1 MWCVLYGISQNKSM
15 ATLQL
20 RLVYNR
26 NTMIRLISGTVV
38 ETSGNTLIIETP
50 SGVGY
55 LVAVT
60 HRLIALPGEIIRLY
74 THLAV
79 RETALDLYGFVN
91 REDLDLFELL
101 LTISGVGPKSALQ
114 IMDQADR
121 SLIVEAVAAED
132 PLHLT
137 KLSSISKKTAE
148 KIILGLKDKLDTTI
162 IPTTPVRG
170 TVYQDAFDTLV
181 TLGYNPQSVR
191 QVLDAIGTG
200 DSTSVIVSEA
210 LRQLS

>member
-1 MWCVLYGISQNKSM
+1 M
-15 ATLQL
+15 AANQGY
-20 RLVYNR
+20 LVYNR
-26 NTMIRLISGTVV
+26 TTMIRLISGTIIDTTGNSLIV
-38 ETSGNTLIIETP
+38 ETS
-50 SGVGY
+50 SGIGY

-60 HRLIALPGEIIRLY
+60 HRLLALPGESIRLY

-79 RETALDLYGFVN
+79 RETALDLYGFVTP
-91 REDLDLFELL
+91 EELTLFELL
-101 LTISGVGPKSALQ
+101 LTISGIGPKSALQ

-121 SLIVEAVAAED
+121 TLIVEAVAAED

-148 KIILGLKDKLDTTI
+148 KLILGLKDKLDTTTI
-162 IPTTPVRG
+162 TPTPVRG
-170 TVYQDAFDTLV
+170 SHYQDAFDTLI

-191 QVLDAIGTG
+191 QVLDTIGEK
-200 DSTSVIVSEA
+200 DSTSVIVTEA

>member
-1 MWCVLYGISQNKSM
+1 
-15 ATLQL
+15 
-20 RLVYNR
+20 
-26 NTMIRLISGTVV
+26 MIRLISGTVL
-38 ETSGNTLIIETP
+38 ETNGNTLIIETT
-50 SGVGY
+50 GGIGY

-60 HRLIALPGEIIRLY
+60 HRLIALPGEHLRLY

-79 RETALDLYGFVN
+79 RETALDLYGFISL
-91 REDLDLFELL
+91 EDLSLFELL
-101 LTISGVGPKSALQ
+101 LTISGVGPKSAMQ
-114 IMDQADR
+114 IMEQADR
-121 SLIVEAVAAED
+121 TLIVEAVVAED

-162 IPTTPVRG
+162 VPTAPVRG

-191 QVLDAIGTG
+191 QVLDVIGTG

>member
-15 ATLQL
+15 AVDYDG
-20 RLVYNR
+20 LVYNR
-26 NTMIRLISGTVV
+26 NTMIRLISGTVI

-55 LVAVT
+55 MVAVT
-60 HRLIALPGEIIRLY
+60 HRLIALPGEMIRLY
-74 THLAV
+74 THLVV
-79 RETALDLYGFVN
+79 RETALDLYGFLN

-121 SLIVEAVAAED
+121 QLIVEAVAAED

-148 KIILGLKDKLDTTI
+148 KIILGLKDKIDTTI
-162 IPTTPVRG
+162 TPTVPVRG
-170 TVYQDAFDTLV
+170 TVYQDAFDTLI

-191 QVLDAIGTG
+191 QVLDAIEARDT
-200 DSTSVIVSEA
+200 TSALVSEA